1 MNDSPSPTPD
11 VASVTPPAQTQALEQ
26 SPELPL
32 VNDQVA
38 LTLNRAARR
47 KLHKLKCKGHATHG
61 AAARYCAVSAGR
73 EAIPQPTEAEREKV
87 FSFFPVT
94 ASQVN
99 FLFKCFQKERVQ
111 EVTDAQSQVTRIT
124 LKSSTRDEA
133 LLLGLHATVLKSA
146 KRDEF
151 VDQLLRSLRTL
162 LSKNIPCAIFHLKSL

>member
-1 MNDSPSPTPD
+1 MNDSPGPTPD

-61 AAARYCAVSAGR
+61 AATRYCAVSAGR

-99 FLFKCFQKERVQ
+99 FLFIPKGAR
-111 EVTDAQSQVTRIT
+111 TR
-124 LKSSTRDEA
+124 
-133 LLLGLHATVLKSA
+133 GH
-146 KRDEF
+146 
-151 VDQLLRSLRTL
+151 
-162 LSKNIPCAIFHLKSL
+162 